1 MLLIEYKQITMMIII
16 AVTAIVGL
24 FSIVDF
30 TPENHVRPSLTMY
43 GIDTR
48 LPPAEPGLNMVF
60 PIWKTFGTPMSTIID
75 EDKKKVT
82 VPISNMPIEFEVV
95 CVNQLI
101 SENAAKMAKLH
112 GYNWDRPCVQD
123 ASAIALTRAIDKL
136 NVTIKDLE
144 EKDPINQRMM
154 TEIFNHTE
162 AIGCNPGEWYKIH
175 SCSILQA
182 KFPESIR
189 KGHEALLEEDQKG
202 SVLNQKRKNAEIE
215 QDTKS
220 FVQQEENKRKVSEAE
235 TEAMAATLKYDA
247 ELNYTVKKNE
257 AHEKYLNNTKIIL
270 GDSFNT
276 ERFSQAITDGANAF
290 TIFGENEINLHTH
303 K

>member
-1 MLLIEYKQITMMIII
+1 MIIPIAI
-16 AVTAIVGL
+16 AVVATICL
-24 FSIVDF
+24 SSIVDN
-30 TPENHVRPSLTMY
+30 TPENHVRPSLTFY
-43 GIDTR
+43 GIDTS
-48 LPPAEPGLNMVF
+48 LPPAEPGLNLVF
-60 PIWKTFGTPMSTIID
+60 PIWKTYGNSMSTIID

-154 TEIFNHTE
+154 DEIFNHTE
-162 AIGCNPGEWYKIH
+162 AIGCHPSEWYKVH

-202 SVLNQKRKNAEIE
+202 SVLNQKRINAEIE

-220 FVQQEENKRKVSEAE
+220 FIQKEENKRKVSEAE
-235 TEAMAATLKYDA
+235 AGAMATTLRYEA

-290 TIFGENEINLHTH
+290 TIFGGNEINLHTH

>member
-1 MLLIEYKQITMMIII
+1 MILKAI
-16 AVTAIVGL
+16 AVVAIIGLFSIVELKAIAVVAIIGL
-24 FSIVDF
+24 FSIVDY
-30 TPENHVRPSLTMY
+30 TPENHVRPSQTFY
-43 GIDTR
+43 GINTN
-48 LPPAEPGLNMVF
+48 LPPAEPGLNLVF
-60 PIWKTFGTPMSTIID
+60 PIWKTFGNSMPTVID

-154 TEIFNHTE
+154 DEIFNHTE
-162 AIGCNPGEWYKIH
+162 AIGCHPNEWYKVH

-202 SVLNQKRKNAEIE
+202 SVLNQKRINAEIE

-220 FVQQEENKRKVSEAE
+220 FIQKEENKRKVSEAE
-235 TEAMAATLKYDA
+235 AGAMACATRALSPTSLVLIDPLA
-247 ELNYTVKKNE
+247 CWLRPLCAWLCELRVVP
-257 AHEKYLNNTKIIL
+257 
-270 GDSFNT
+270 
-276 ERFSQAITDGANAF
+276 
-290 TIFGENEINLHTH
+290 
-303 K
+303 

>member
-1 MLLIEYKQITMMIII
+1 MIPIAI
-16 AVTAIVGL
+16 AVVAIIGL
-24 FSIVDF
+24 FSIVDY
-30 TPENHVRPSLTMY
+30 TPENHVRPSQTFY
-43 GIDTR
+43 GINTN
-48 LPPAEPGLNMVF
+48 LPPAEPGLNLVF
-60 PIWKTFGTPMSTIID
+60 PIWKTFGNSMPTVID

-82 VPISNMPIEFEVV
+82 VPISNMPIQFEVV

-154 TEIFNHTE
+154 DEIFNHTE
-162 AIGCNPGEWYKIH
+162 AIGCHPSEWYKVH

-202 SVLNQKRKNAEIE
+202 SVLNQKRINAEIE

-220 FVQQEENKRKVSEAE
+220 FIQKEENKRKVSEAE
-235 TEAMAATLKYDA
+235 AGAMATTLRYEA

-290 TIFGENEINLHTH
+290 TIFGENEINLHAH